1 MVGVCLTWETLA
13 IAKVFLFL
21 LKIYPIIFGRLKYYA
36 YLCINKLKHTN
47 TMANFKP
54 QVSFITK
61 DSIREYR
68 CFRKNRTNVNVYPTY
83 AKLKASIGAILK
95 ASHDEC
101 AFVVRSRR
109 GEWGEWFE
117 YWELVNGKP
126 KIVKE
131 GWS

>member
-1 MVGVCLTWETLA
+1 MS
-13 IAKVFLFL
+13 
-21 LKIYPIIFGRLKYYA
+21 
-36 YLCINKLKHTN
+36 
-47 TMANFKP
+47 NFKP
-54 QVSFITK
+54 QVSFATE
-61 DSIREYR
+61 DSIRQYYNNE
-68 CFRKNRTNVNVYPTY
+68 RKSRNNVNVYPTY
-83 AKLKASIGAILK
+83 AKLKASIGAVLR

-117 YWELVNGKP
+117 HWELVNGKP